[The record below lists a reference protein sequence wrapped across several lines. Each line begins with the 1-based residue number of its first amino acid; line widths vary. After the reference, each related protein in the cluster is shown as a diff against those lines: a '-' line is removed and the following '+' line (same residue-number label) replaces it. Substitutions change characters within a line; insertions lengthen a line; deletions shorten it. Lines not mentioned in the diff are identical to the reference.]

1 MESAANQMFQ
11 GSFHRG
17 RILLRLQACRERAG
31 AGPDQ
36 EGGKGPEEPEMQV
49 DSGQGIRCGTMV
61 GHDGA
66 LETSAVPEDTGSKV
80 VVCGLRMWPA
90 GILQEEAELQVLK
103 VILGDVQGPSSPGV
117 RPGLAE
123 SKTPQ
128 LGSVSWDVLLTTQP
142 ESV

>member
-17 RILLRLQACRERAG
+17 RILLRLQACREQAR

-49 DSGQGIRCGTMV
+49 DSGQGIRCGTMA
-61 GHDGA
+61 GQDGA
-66 LETSAVPEDTGSKV
+66 LETLAVSEDTGSEV

-90 GILQEEAELQVLK
+90 GILQEEAEIQVLK
-103 VILGDVQGPSSPGV
+103 VILGDVQ
-117 RPGLAE
+117 
-123 SKTPQ
+123 
-128 LGSVSWDVLLTTQP
+128 
-142 ESV
+142 